1 MVFLPFFASLDQD
14 FETLGKG
21 IAKCDFKFGLA
32 VFITGSM
39 QISVNLAVLTL
50 SKVIFWHGFFYHP
63 VVLYFLRLII
73 MPILMKID

>member
-50 SKVIFWHGFFYHP
+50 K
-63 VVLYFLRLII
+63 
-73 MPILMKID
+73 K